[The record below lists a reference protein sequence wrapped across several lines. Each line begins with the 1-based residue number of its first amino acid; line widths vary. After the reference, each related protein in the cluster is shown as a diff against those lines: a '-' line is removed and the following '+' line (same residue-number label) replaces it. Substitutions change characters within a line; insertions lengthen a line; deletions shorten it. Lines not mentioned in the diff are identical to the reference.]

1 MGFTLLNMREI
12 EILWV
17 DDEIDLL
24 KPHIIFLE
32 SKGYKLETANNG
44 YDAIEM
50 VKEKSFDLV
59 FLDENMPG
67 LTGLETLSKITDIR
81 ANIPVVMI
89 TKSEEEY
96 IMDEAIGSKIAD
108 YLIKPVNPKQVLMA
122 IKKITDKQRLVS
134 EKTTSN
140 YQSEFSKLGLQIND
154 SLTADEWK
162 NTYKKLVYWEL
173 ELSQSGGQ
181 QMDEVLQMQKND
193 ANNSFIKF
201 VRRNYEDWFASD
213 SQDKPMMSPNIFKEK
228 VFPDLNK
235 GEKVVTILIDNLRFD
250 QWKVL
255 EPLITQFYT
264 VKEEDLFFSILPT
277 ATHYARNAMFAGLMP
292 SEIEKLHPE
301 LWLNEDEEGG
311 KNQFEEELMQKQM
324 ARLGIKA
331 SFFYDKIANIDKGR
345 KLLQN
350 ASNIL
355 DHDFSVIVVNFV
367 DMLSH
372 ARTEMEM
379 IRELASDESA
389 YRSITLSWF
398 EHSSLFELLKSL
410 AQKKVKVNITTDHGT
425 IRVNNP
431 VKVTGDKNTS
441 TNLRYKQGKSL
452 SYNSKQVFEV
462 NNPQTVHLPKLN
474 VSTSYIFAY
483 SNDFF
488 AYPNNYNH
496 YVSYYKNTFQHGGIS
511 LEEMLIPFI
520 TLEPK

>member
-1 MGFTLLNMREI
+1 MREI

-44 YDAIEM
+44 YDAIDL

-67 LTGLETLSKITDIR
+67 LTGLETLSKISDIR
-81 ANIPVVMI
+81 SGIPIVMI

-108 YLIKPVNPKQVLMA
+108 YLIKPVNPKQILMA
-122 IKKITDKQRLVS
+122 IKKITDKRRLVS

-140 YQSEFSKLGLQIND
+140 YQSQFGQLGLQISD
-154 SLTADEWK
+154 SMTASEWK
-162 NTYKKLVYWEL
+162 ETYKKLVYWEL
-173 ELSQSGGQ
+173 ELEQSGGQ
-181 QMDEVLQMQKND
+181 QMDEVLQMQKSD
-193 ANNSFIKF
+193 ANNSFTRFIKK
-201 VRRNYEDWFASD
+201 NYTDWFESD
-213 SQDKPMMSPNIFKEK
+213 SEDKPVMSPNIFRNK
-228 VFPDLNK
+228 VFPSLKND
-235 GEKVVTILIDNLRFD
+235 EQVVTILIDNLRFD
-250 QWKVL
+250 QWKTI
-255 EPLITQFYT
+255 EPLLTEFYS

-277 ATHYARNAMFAGLMP
+277 ATQYARNSMFAGLMP

-301 LWLNEDEEGG
+301 LWVNEDDEGG
-311 KNQFEEELMQKQM
+311 KNQFEAELMQKQM
-324 ARLGIKA
+324 SRVGINA
-331 SFFYDKIANIDKGR
+331 SFYYDKITNIDKGR

-350 ASNIL
+350 ASKIL
-355 DHDFSVIVVNFV
+355 DHQFSVIVVNFV

-379 IRELASDESA
+379 IRELAGDESA

-398 EHSSLFELLKSL
+398 EHSTLYELLKNL
-410 AQKKVKVNITTDHGT
+410 ASKNVKVNITTDHGT

-431 VKVTGDKNTS
+431 VKVTGDRNTS

-452 SYNSKQVFEV
+452 SYNSKQVYEIT
-462 NNPQTVHLPKLN
+462 NPQSAHLPKLN
-474 VSTSYIFAY
+474 VSSSYIFAH
-483 SNDFF
+483 NDDFF

-496 YVSYYKNTFQHGGIS
+496 YVGYYKNTFQHGGIS
-511 LEEMLIPFI
+511 MEEMLIPFI